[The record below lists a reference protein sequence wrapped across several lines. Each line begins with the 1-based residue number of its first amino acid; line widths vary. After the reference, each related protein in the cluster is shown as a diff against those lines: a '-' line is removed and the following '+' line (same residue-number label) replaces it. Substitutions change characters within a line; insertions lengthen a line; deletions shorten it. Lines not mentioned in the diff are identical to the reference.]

1 MKMRNGE
8 LESWFSH
15 KFQVVTNLYFQWAD
29 FKADKLQFKKFQTIS
44 NLVWKNNFEHYFLSF
59 GVNKVLVFPAI
70 GFTQASHC
78 CNFGKKCKTYMSTR
92 FFDCCELS
100 RQVMIWIA

>member
-15 KFQVVTNLYFQWAD
+15 RFQLVTNLYFQWAE

-44 NLVWKNNFEHYFLSF
+44 NHVWKNNFEHF
-59 GVNKVLVFPAI
+59 
-70 GFTQASHC
+70 
-78 CNFGKKCKTYMSTR
+78 
-92 FFDCCELS
+92 
-100 RQVMIWIA
+100 

>member
-15 KFQVVTNLYFQWAD
+15 KFQLVTNWYFQWAE

-44 NLVWKNNFEHYFLSF
+44 NLVWKNNFEHF
-59 GVNKVLVFPAI
+59 
-70 GFTQASHC
+70 
-78 CNFGKKCKTYMSTR
+78 
-92 FFDCCELS
+92 
-100 RQVMIWIA
+100 